1 MVWPTVTFAP
11 LNIRSPPPDS
21 WVMVMLSGLSL
32 STSLTLKLS
41 QVRVMVE
48 SSRPVTAPPADTG
61 AWSLST
67 MVVSTLDLF
76 GSITR
81 FSKLPPLTESIV
93 ILKFSDPST
102 NVSLMVL
109 MSKATPLLLAGILT
123 VTTPEKS
130 TPLVAVPLYFRV
142 TVTSV

>member
-1 MVWPTVTFAP
+1 M
-11 LNIRSPPPDS
+11 
-21 WVMVMLSGLSL
+21 
-32 STSLTLKLS
+32 
-41 QVRVMVE
+41 
-48 SSRPVTAPPADTG
+48 
-61 AWSLST
+61 
-67 MVVSTLDLF
+67 DLF

-81 FSKLPPLTESIV
+81 FSKLPPLTESMV

-102 NVSLMVL
+102 NLSLMVL